1 MSGQPSSAAAR
12 PERAQ
17 TWTASGYDANARF
30 VSDYGAEVLGW
41 LAPQPGERI
50 LDLGC
55 GDGALSARIVQ
66 AGAQVVGVDTSEDLL
81 RAARERGIDA
91 RFMDG
96 EALGFEAEFDAV
108 FSNAAL
114 HWMRDAGAVIA
125 GVMRALKPG
134 GRFVAEFG
142 GHGNVAACVTAMRA
156 AADKFGGD
164 SALAGP
170 WFFPTPEA
178 YGARLEQ
185 EGFAVERIVLAARP
199 TPLPTGMEGWLMTF
213 RPAFFAQFG
222 ARKDEVVAYVTG
234 LLEPV
239 LRTPDG
245 QWFAD
250 YMRLRVVAQRPIR
263 SE

>member
-1 MSGQPSSAAAR
+1 MSEPTGSAAAR

-17 TWTASGYDANARF
+17 TWSATGYDANARF
-30 VSDYGAEVLGW
+30 VSDYGEDILGW
-41 LAPQPGERI
+41 LNPQPGERI

-55 GDGALSARIVQ
+55 GDGALSARILD
-66 AGAQVVGVDTSEDLL
+66 AGADVVGVDISEDLL

-96 EALGFEAEFDAV
+96 EALAFEDGFDAV

-125 GVMRALKPG
+125 GVKRALKPG
-134 GRFVAEFG
+134 SRFVAEFG

-156 AADKFGGD
+156 AAEKFGGD
-164 SALAGP
+164 AALAGP
-170 WFFPTPEA
+170 WFFPTPEE
-178 YGARLEQ
+178 YRARLEDA
-185 EGFAVERIVLAARP
+185 GFKVERTALVARP

-213 RPAFFAQFG
+213 RPPFFAQFG
-222 ARKDEVVAYVTG
+222 ARKDEVIAYVTG

-239 LRTPDG
+239 LRARDG

-250 YMRLRVVAQRPIR
+250 YMRLRVAASLPA
-263 SE
+263 